1 VALTESRQEV
11 LTKYGPYVR
20 SLAAQVRK
28 QFNSALEMDELV
40 SYGQVGLLEAAERFD
55 PKVGANFLTFAHYR
69 IKGAIFDGL
78 RKMGILKGAEA
89 RSAGSSERANAYMGN
104 LSDRDHGSNRGSD
117 AADDVREIS
126 SAVTGLAMV
135 FATSLEGTEG
145 LQLSDEQLPADERLE
160 LEQMKSRVRAAIE
173 KLPEKERK
181 LLQGYYF
188 QAKTLEEAGAEI
200 GQSKSWASRLHARA
214 VERLKEILDE
224 EDKDKLPD
232 VGRRKE
238 HGRSTG
244 RNLGGPNRP
253 AEAARPG
260 GAAGSEAVPQ
270 QVRSGT
276 QVEGPR
282 SDAPGPAGGSGP
294 ARTEG

>member
-1 VALTESRQEV
+1 VALHETRQEV

-78 RKMGILKGAEA
+78 RKMGVLKGAEA
-89 RSAGSSERANAYMGN
+89 RVAGAAERGNAYMGN

-117 AADDVREIS
+117 ATDDVREIS
-126 SAVTGLAMV
+126 SAVSGLAMV

-160 LEQMKSRVRAAIE
+160 LEQMKSRVRPAIE
-173 KLPEKERK
+173 KLPDKERK

-224 EDKDKLPD
+224 EDKDKVPD
-232 VGRRKE
+232 GSRRRD
-238 HGRSTG
+238 HGRPTG
-244 RNLGGPNRP
+244 RNLGGGDRQ

-260 GAAGSEAVPQ
+260 AAAGEQAVSQ
-270 QVRSGT
+270 QVRPASD
-276 QVEGPR
+276 GPGER
-282 SDAPGPAGGSGP
+282 PSQPRQPGGSGP
-294 ARTEG
+294 DRFEG

>member
-1 VALTESRQEV
+1 MALGEPKPKILE
-11 LTKYGPYVR
+11 KYGPYVR

-28 QFNSALEMDELV
+28 QFNAQFEMDELV
-40 SYGQVGLLEAAERFD
+40 AWGQVGLLEAAERFD

-78 RKMGILKGAEA
+78 RKMGVLKGGEA
-89 RSAGSSERANAYMGN
+89 RVAERTNAYLGN
-104 LSDRDHGSNRGSD
+104 LANRDQGRGGLS
-117 AADDVREIS
+117 DDVGEIS

-145 LQLSDEQLPADERLE
+145 LQISDGSMGADEKLE
-160 LEQMKSRVRAAIE
+160 LEQLKRRVRAAIE

-188 QAKTLEEAGAEI
+188 QNKTLEEAGAEI

-214 VERLKEILDE
+214 VETLKKLLE
-224 EDKDKLPD
+224 EDDDNQDDPRRSD
-232 VGRRKE
+232 HGRTVGR
-238 HGRSTG
+238 H
-244 RNLGGPNRP
+244 LGGTDRA

-260 GAAGSEAVPQ
+260 RATGQ
-270 QVRSGT
+270 
-276 QVEGPR
+276 
-282 SDAPGPAGGSGP
+282 
-294 ARTEG
+294 